1 MKVCAGTSHNR
12 RQARPHTGQDEG
24 FRRAAPHLNR
34 SRPHTGRPPCMIGC
48 SRLKDSANNLSGL
61 RDIAIEK
68 GRNPKPGDLVRGT
81 GAPLK
86 GASPSPKPLPC
97 PPSPKPA
104 HPVQKEGRKEGRK
117 VPRGPKCPPKRRR
130 HRRQCRPLSP
140 DVGKSRRRN
149 RNAYALNCVLPF
161 DSSIY
166 IYLGI

>member
-117 VPRGPKCPPKRRR
+117 EGPPRPQMPTKAATASSPVPPSLAR
-130 HRRQCRPLSP
+130 CREVEEKKPERLRT
-140 DVGKSRRRN
+140 KLRI
-149 RNAYALNCVLPF
+149 A
-161 DSSIY
+161 I
-166 IYLGI
+166 